1 MTARSADNRSTTA
14 GRTGVRR
21 ADTGPADDR
30 ALIDRG
36 DGRLRFVIVDCAIYR
51 DGQRAE
57 GAGDFS
63 AALDTARADSGAF
76 VWIGLHEP
84 TEDEFDRVSQEF
96 KLHPLAVEDA
106 LKAHQRP
113 KLEVYDDSLFMVL
126 KPVTYEPKSDEVS
139 SGELMIF
146 LGDSFVVTVRHGEGA
161 PLDEV
166 RDRLERNPDLLR
178 HGPTTVLHSITDAT
192 VDHYLDV
199 ATELQTD
206 LEELETEV
214 FSPTDGGSRDI
225 ASRIYT
231 FKRQILEFRRATGP
245 LAPPLSRLSG
255 NGQFAPA
262 VPFVDDSAQPFFR
275 DVSDHLT
282 RVNESVE
289 GLDRLVSDI
298 LSAHLAQ
305 MSVRQNDDMRKISA
319 WAAMAAVPTMIAG
332 IYGMNFE
339 HMPELRWT
347 WSYPAAVA
355 VMVVLEVLLHRLFK
369 RRGWL

>member
-1 MTARSADNRSTTA
+1 MRY
-14 GRTGVRR
+14 
-21 ADTGPADDR
+21 
-30 ALIDRG
+30 
-36 DGRLRFVIVDCAIYR
+36 VIVDCAIYR
-51 DGQRAE
+51 DGRRTEGPQDFSDALDDVRAE
-57 GAGDFS
+57 GG
-63 AALDTARADSGAF
+63 F

-84 TEDEFDRVSQEF
+84 SEKEFAHVTREF
-96 KLHPLAVEDA
+96 ALHPLAVEDS

-113 KLEVYDDSLFMVL
+113 KLEVYDDSLFLVL
-126 KPVTYEPKSDEVS
+126 KPVVYEPESDAVS
-139 SGELMIF
+139 SGEVMVF
-146 LGDSFVVTVRHGEGA
+146 LGDSFVLTVRHGEGS
-161 PLDEV
+161 PLAAV
-166 RDRLERNPDLLR
+166 RRRLEQEPEMLAK
-178 HGPTTVLHSITDAT
+178 GPTAVVYAIADAT

-199 ATELQTD
+199 AAELQTD

-214 FSPTDGGSRDI
+214 FSPDGGGSRNT
-225 ASRIYT
+225 ASRIYM
-231 FKRQILEFRRATGP
+231 FKRQILEFRRATVP
-245 LAPPLSRLSG
+245 LAPPVSRLAGSG
-255 NGQFAPA
+255 VAGTGL
-262 VPFVDDSAQPFFR
+262 PFVNDEARPFFR
-275 DVSDHLT
+275 DVGDHLA

-347 WSYPAAVA
+347 WGYPAVIA
-355 VMVVLEVLLHRLFK
+355 VMAVLEVGLYRTFK

>member
-1 MTARSADNRSTTA
+1 M
-14 GRTGVRR
+14 
-21 ADTGPADDR
+21 
-30 ALIDRG
+30 
-36 DGRLRFVIVDCAIYR
+36 IVDCAIYR
-51 DGQRAE
+51 DGHRME
-57 GAGDFS
+57 GPEDFS
-63 AALDTARADSGAF
+63 DALGEARAAGGF

-84 TEDEFDRVSQEF
+84 TESEFDHVTREF
-96 KLHPLAVEDA
+96 ALHPLAVEDA

-113 KLEVYDDSLFMVL
+113 KLEIYDDSLFVVL
-126 KPVTYEPKSDEVS
+126 KPVAYEPRSDAVS
-139 SGELMIF
+139 TGEIMVF

-161 PLDEV
+161 PLKAV
-166 RDRLERNPDLLR
+166 RSRLEQEPELLGK
-178 HGPTTVLHSITDAT
+178 GPTSVLYAIADAT

-206 LEELETEV
+206 LEELEAEV
-214 FSPTDGGSRDI
+214 FSPDGGSRHT
-225 ASRIYT
+225 ASRIYN

-245 LAPPLSRLSG
+245 LALPMSRLAGTAPSG
-255 NGQFAPA
+255 VV
-262 VPFVDDSAQPFFR
+262 VPFVDDKARPFFR

-319 WAAMAAVPTMIAG
+319 WAAMAAIPTMIAG
-332 IYGMNFE
+332 IYGMNFD
-339 HMPELRWT
+339 HMPELRWE
-347 WSYPAAVA
+347 WSYPALIG
-355 VMVVLEVLLHRLFK
+355 VMAVLEVLVFRMFK

>member
-1 MTARSADNRSTTA
+1 M
-14 GRTGVRR
+14 
-21 ADTGPADDR
+21 
-30 ALIDRG
+30 
-36 DGRLRFVIVDCAIYR
+36 IVDCAIYR
-51 DGQRAE
+51 E
-57 GAGDFS
+57 GHRSEGPEDFS
-63 AALDTARADSGAF
+63 DALDEARSAGGF

-84 TEDEFDRVSQEF
+84 TADEFDLVTQEF
-96 KLHPLAVEDA
+96 ALHPLAVEDA

-113 KLEVYDDSLFMVL
+113 KLEVYDDSLFAVL
-126 KPVTYEPKSDEVS
+126 KPVEYEPESDTVS
-139 SGELMIF
+139 SGEIMIF

-161 PLDEV
+161 PLKAV
-166 RDRLERNPDLLR
+166 RSRLEQEPELLGK
-178 HGPTTVLHSITDAT
+178 GPTSVLYAIADAT

-206 LEELETEV
+206 LEELEAEV
-214 FSPTDGGSRDI
+214 FSPDGGGSRNT
-225 ASRIYT
+225 ASRIYN
-231 FKRQILEFRRATGP
+231 FKRQILEFRRASGP
-245 LAPPLSRLSG
+245 LAPPMSRLAG
-255 NGQFAPA
+255 VGTAGTR
-262 VPFVDDSAQPFFR
+262 VPFVADEARPFFR
-275 DVSDHLT
+275 DVHDHLT

-339 HMPELRWT
+339 HMPELT
-347 WSYPAAVA
+347 WVWAYPAVVA
-355 VMVVLEVLLHRLFK
+355 VMAVLEVFLYRLFQ

>member
-1 MTARSADNRSTTA
+1 M
-14 GRTGVRR
+14 
-21 ADTGPADDR
+21 
-30 ALIDRG
+30 
-36 DGRLRFVIVDCAIYR
+36 IVDCAIYR
-51 DGQRAE
+51 DGRRAE
-57 GAGDFS
+57 GPQDFS
-63 AALDTARADSGAF
+63 EALDEVRAAGGF

-84 TEDEFDRVSQEF
+84 SEKEFAHVTREF
-96 KLHPLAVEDA
+96 ALHPLAVEDS

-113 KLEVYDDSLFMVL
+113 KLEVYDDSLFLVL
-126 KPVTYEPKSDEVS
+126 KPVVYEPESDAVS
-139 SGELMIF
+139 SGEVMVF
-146 LGDSFVVTVRHGEGA
+146 LGDSFVLTVRHGEGS
-161 PLDEV
+161 PLAAV
-166 RDRLERNPDLLR
+166 RQRLEHEPEMLAK
-178 HGPTTVLHSITDAT
+178 GPTAVVYAIADAT

-199 ATELQTD
+199 AAELQTD

-214 FSPTDGGSRDI
+214 FSPDGGGSRNT

-231 FKRQILEFRRATGP
+231 FKRQILEFRRATVPLGP
-245 LAPPLSRLSG
+245 PVSRLAGSG
-255 NGQFAPA
+255 VAGAGL
-262 VPFVDDSAQPFFR
+262 PFVNDEARPFFR
-275 DVSDHLT
+275 DVGDHLA

-339 HMPELRWT
+339 HMPELHWT
-347 WSYPAAVA
+347 WSYPAVIA
-355 VMVVLEVLLHRLFK
+355 VMAALEVGLYRMFK